1 MFDKEIETLKKQ
13 SIKIQQEQLDLDN
26 RVSEQDTLIQQL
38 KKATAEKNFALAA
51 QLMQKMNGMISILL
65 CFIFLFKTMLIYILL

>member
-13 SIKIQQEQLDLDN
+13 SIKIQQEQLDLDK
-26 RVSEQDTLIQQL
+26 RVSCSDTLIQQL

-51 QLMQKMNGMISILL
+51 QLM
-65 CFIFLFKTMLIYILL
+65 